1 MLKKEHEIVS
11 IMFFFFVYY
20 STWVVLAMGQ
30 CHEQAKRSLKEKSCL
45 QGILIIEA
53 QNEVKCIK
61 ETLIKI
67 IRNKW
72 FVFDWDNHNEAKSQK

>member
-11 IMFFFFVYY
+11 IMFFFFVCY
-20 STWVVLAMGQ
+20 STWVALAMGQ

-72 FVFDWDNHNEAKSQK
+72 FVFDWDNHNEAKSRK